1 MNLWLLLAVNSITL
15 GGLLFLLAAGFS
27 LIFGLMRIP
36 NLAHGSFFM
45 LGAYFAVTL
54 IRLGMGF
61 WPAALLAGLGVAL
74 FGGIVERLILR
85 RLAGA
90 ELAQVLVT
98 LGLSFMVADVCLM
111 VWTGDPIQIDTPA
124 LLRGAT
130 NVAGLAFPTYRL
142 AVSIVAVIV
151 AAALWILIE
160 RTRLGAMIRAGVD
173 DPAMAR
179 VTGIRVSRLFTI
191 VFCLGAWLAGF
202 AGVIGGPI
210 LSVYPGLDQ
219 EMLPLALVVVILGG
233 SGSLL
238 GCLAGSL
245 IVGFLYNFGQAC
257 FPSSPYV
264 VLFLPVLLSSWWPT
278 GLFGRQTVEAPASPS
293 PWRSGDGALWVGSTY
308 YVNVASQILFYAIF
322 ALAVN
327 VLAGYAGIVSLGHA
341 GLFGIAA
348 YAAAKLLTGG
358 YGHASVGAGALGVTL
373 VAAAAFAVLALRAR
387 RLASLGPSTG
397 RRSPPCW
404 ASPRPS
410 SSPPCQPARASGT
423 RDQPRRMNALAPRLD
438 DPVRRVPA
446 LGLLERRGRAALR
459 LLQPVREPAG
469 GGAHRLG
476 RGAPDGHLGRERD
489 AAGPG
494 RRRRAGRGHEE
505 RRERVHRALELRPRR
520 HLRRDRGL
528 HARGWCRT
536 ARPLVRSRVRPPA
549 GCPGP
554 TQKPWRPRRAR
565 PRQVRGPAGASGEP
579 RGGARHGGSS
589 SVLVAPAR
597 RRSST

>member
-1 MNLWLLLAVNSITL
+1 MSLWLLLAVNSVTL

-45 LGAYFAVTL
+45 LGAYFAVSL
-54 IRLGMGF
+54 IRLGMAF

-142 AVSIVAVIV
+142 AVSVIAVIV
-151 AAALWILIE
+151 AAALWILID

-245 IVGFLYNFGQAC
+245 IVGFLYNFGQAM
-257 FPSSPYV
+257 FPELAYV
-264 VLFLPVLLSSWWPT
+264 VLFLPMLIVLVLRPQ
-278 GLFGRQTVEAPASPS
+278 GLFGRPA
-293 PWRSGDGALWVGSTY
+293 A
-308 YVNVASQILFYAIF
+308 
-322 ALAVN
+322 
-327 VLAGYAGIVSLGHA
+327 
-341 GLFGIAA
+341 
-348 YAAAKLLTGG
+348 
-358 YGHASVGAGALGVTL
+358 
-373 VAAAAFAVLALRAR
+373 
-387 RLASLGPSTG
+387 
-397 RRSPPCW
+397 
-404 ASPRPS
+404 
-410 SSPPCQPARASGT
+410 
-423 RDQPRRMNALAPRLD
+423 
-438 DPVRRVPA
+438 
-446 LGLLERRGRAALR
+446 
-459 LLQPVREPAG
+459 
-469 GGAHRLG
+469 
-476 RGAPDGHLGRERD
+476 
-489 AAGPG
+489 
-494 RRRRAGRGHEE
+494 
-505 RRERVHRALELRPRR
+505 
-520 HLRRDRGL
+520 
-528 HARGWCRT
+528 
-536 ARPLVRSRVRPPA
+536 
-549 GCPGP
+549 
-554 TQKPWRPRRAR
+554 
-565 PRQVRGPAGASGEP
+565 
-579 RGGARHGGSS
+579 
-589 SVLVAPAR
+589 
-597 RRSST
+597 